1 MIRTLTHAGRVRHPF
16 VARRFASLVGG
27 ALFGLALANVLPVG
41 VVNAKDLLTPAEA
54 ERLGLVE
61 SWHRQ
66 AGTIGGA
73 EAIVD
78 VQLWVQKS
86 VKRELVEVVAKGD
99 AAASGVLERIAT
111 NQKDLMG
118 RTIGKA
124 EAERR
129 AKLSVIKLKRRG
141 IEADVRTV
149 TVDEVRLYVLTAD
162 GGLAAYDAETGQEMW
177 SLRLGQPELGY
188 GTLGIN
194 DQWVTV
200 LNGSTMHQVS
210 AMEIETVDFAG
221 LKTVVPAGR
230 PSQSKRIDGV
240 PLHGAV
246 NSGKHALI
254 TTTRKGLETYL
265 LGEPTIEP
273 GFEMFSGKA
282 ISKPV
287 TFPNSTRVMWPTDS
301 GFVYVVETEGRP
313 SSLFRLGLDG
323 TAEGGIAAASGDRF
337 FFASTGG
344 RVYAVRATE
353 TGEVL
358 WNQSLGEPFYRAPFI
373 SGNRLVL
380 SSGYGNLHC
389 LNLENGTPMWDQPS
403 TDVDQVFAHVGER
416 FVGRDREH
424 HLMMIDEKT
433 GNLVLRMRN
442 VSIEKVIVNQDTD
455 RFYLAGK
462 GGMIQCLRPFDS
474 ELPVFLREITPP
486 PALPAKDAAE
496 STPAE
501 KGAAPPAADPFGAP
515 AQPGADPFG
524 GDAGADPFGAPAQPG
539 ADPFGGDA
547 GADPFGGGGD
557 DPFGN

>member
-16 VARRFASLVGG
+16 FARRFASL
-27 ALFGLALANVLPVG
+27 AGLAIAGLAWAAVLPVG
-41 VVNAKDLLTPAEA
+41 AVKAKDLLTPAEA

-73 EAIVD
+73 AAIVD
-78 VQLWVQKS
+78 IQLWVQKS
-86 VKRELVEVVAKGD
+86 VKREMVEVVAKGD
-99 AAASGVLERIAT
+99 AAGSGVLERIAT

-124 EAERR
+124 DAERR

-141 IEADVRTV
+141 VEADVRTV

-162 GGLAAYDAETGQEMW
+162 GGLAAYDAETGQEIW
-177 SLRLGQPELGY
+177 SLRLGQPSLGY

-210 AMEIETVDFAG
+210 AMEVETIDPVG
-221 LKTVVPAGR
+221 LRVVIPAGR
-230 PSQSKRIDGV
+230 PAQSKRIDGV

-246 NSGKHALI
+246 NSGKHALV
-254 TTTRKGLETYL
+254 TTTRKGMETYL
-265 LGEPTIEP
+265 LGEPTVEP

-282 ISKPV
+282 ISKPS

-301 GFVYVVETEGRP
+301 GFVYAVETEGRP
-313 SSLFRLGLDG
+313 SSLFRLKLDG
-323 TAEGGIAAASGDRF
+323 TAEGGIAAASDDRF
-337 FFASTGG
+337 FFATTGG

-373 SGNRLVL
+373 SGNRLVV

-403 TDVDQVFAHVGER
+403 TDVDQIFAHVGER
-416 FVGRDREH
+416 FIGRDREQ
-424 HLMMIDEKT
+424 HLMVIDEKT
-433 GNLVLRMRN
+433 GDLALRMRN
-442 VSIEKVIVNQDTD
+442 VSIEKVITNQDTD
-455 RFYLAGK
+455 RFYMAGK

-474 ELPVFLREITPP
+474 ELPVFLREIKSA
-486 PALPAKDAAE
+486 PAPATGTAAE
-496 STPAE
+496 TKPAD
-501 KGAAPPAADPFGAP
+501 KAAG
-515 AQPGADPFG
+515 PGPVADPFG
-524 GDAGADPFGAPAQPG
+524 GDAGADPFGGDAG

-547 GADPFGGGGD
+547 GADPFGGGAE